1 MKIKSAPRL
10 AKRLRKTSRGT
21 MNRQKSIWIFGD
33 YRNYYQNR
41 VTLQLIS
48 KAVDLARII
57 QAEVCAVVFGHE
69 VEEWIMEYTAH
80 GADRILAI
88 DHPSLTS
95 YSTENYLALIEKLA
109 RERDPEIILIGATDF
124 GREFA
129 PRLAKRLN
137 TGLSADC
144 VGLDITQ
151 EGLLVQIAPSF
162 GGNML
167 AEIVTEKYRPQM
179 ATVRP
184 GTFKEKTHNYER
196 KAIVERLPLMDKL
209 PQPRIRLIEYERAVA
224 REHTIENATVIVCGG
239 RGLSNKNNFK
249 KLDELAKLLGGD
261 VGATRPVIYAGWAD
275 HKALVGQA
283 GKHIKPKILF
293 SFGIS
298 GAIQH
303 TAGLGESQFIIAVNK
318 NPQATMMKMADV
330 AIVADASDLL
340 NTLSKELKKR
350 IRD

>member
-1 MKIKSAPRL
+1 MT
-10 AKRLRKTSRGT
+10 KTK
-21 MNRQKSIWIFGD
+21 KSIWVFGD

-48 KAVDLARII
+48 KAVDLAGVIG
-57 QAEVCAVVFGHE
+57 AEVCAVVVGHDI
-69 VEEWIMEYTAH
+69 EEWIMEYTAH

-88 DHPSLTS
+88 DHPTLVS
-95 YSTENYLALIEKLA
+95 YSTEHYLALMERLA
-109 RERDPEIILIGATDF
+109 VERDPDIILIGATDF

-129 PRLAKRLN
+129 PRLAKRLK

-144 VGLDITQ
+144 VGLDITPD
-151 EGLLVQIAPSF
+151 GLLIQVAPSF

-167 AEIVTEKYRPQM
+167 AEIVTEKNRPQM

-184 GTFKEKTHNYER
+184 GTFKEIPHNYER
-196 KAIVERLPLMDKL
+196 TAMVERLPLPDRL
-209 PQPRIRLIEYERAVA
+209 PVSRVRVVEYERAA
-224 REHTIENATVIVCGG
+224 QREHTIENATVIVCGG
-239 RGLSNKNNFK
+239 RGMGNKSNFK
-249 KLDELAKLLGGD
+249 KLDELARLLGGD
-261 VGATRPVIYAGWAD
+261 VGATRPVVYAGWAEHD
-275 HKALVGQA
+275 ALVGQA

-303 TAGLGESQFIIAVNK
+303 TAGLGEANFIVAINK

-330 AIVADASDLL
+330 AVTADAGDLL
-340 NTLSKELKKR
+340 GNLIKELKKR

>member
-1 MKIKSAPRL
+1 V
-10 AKRLRKTSRGT
+10 
-21 MNRQKSIWIFGD
+21 FGD

-48 KAVDLARII
+48 KAVDLAKTIN
-57 QAEVCAVVFGHE
+57 AEVCALIFGHE
-69 VEEWIMEYTAH
+69 IDEWIMEYTAH

-88 DHPSLTS
+88 DDPALKS
-95 YSTENYLALIEKLA
+95 YSTEKYLAIIEALA
-109 RERDPEIILIGATDF
+109 KKREPEIILIGATDF

-129 PRLAKRLN
+129 PRLAKRLK

-144 VGLDITQ
+144 VGLDIT
-151 EGLLVQIAPSF
+151 EDGLLLQLAPSF

-167 AEIVTEKYRPQM
+167 AEIVTEFHRPQM

-184 GTFKEKTHNYER
+184 GTFKEIPHDYER
-196 KAIVERLPLMDKL
+196 EALVERLSLLKDL
-209 PQPRIRLIEYERAVA
+209 PKSRVRLIEYERSVEK
-224 REHTIENATVIVCGG
+224 EHTIENASVIVCGG
-239 RGLSNKNNFK
+239 RGMGNKEKFK
-249 KLDELAKLLGGD
+249 RLQELAKLLGGN
-261 VGATRPVIYAGWAD
+261 VGATRPVVYSGWAD
-275 HKALVGQA
+275 HSALVGQA

-303 TAGLGESQFIIAVNK
+303 TAGLGEADFIVAINK

-330 AIVADASDLL
+330 AIAADASDVL
-340 NTLSKELKKR
+340 NSLIKELKKR
-350 IRD
+350 IRE